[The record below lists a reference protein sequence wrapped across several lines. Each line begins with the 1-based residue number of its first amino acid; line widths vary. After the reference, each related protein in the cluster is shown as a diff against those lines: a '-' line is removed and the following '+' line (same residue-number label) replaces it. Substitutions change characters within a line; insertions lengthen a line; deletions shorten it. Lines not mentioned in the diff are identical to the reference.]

1 MKVYT
6 GERKTPEGYY
16 LVIVEGECYER
27 KKVKFFL
34 SKIKNI
40 KVDEIDRKI
49 IIYTRSRRNKNEIYK
64 KLVMMKTSFSEVKK
78 ANEEAPT
85 V

>member
-1 MKVYT
+1 MREK
-6 GERKTPEGYY
+6 R
-16 LVIVEGECYER
+16 LN
-27 KKVKFFL
+27 FF

-64 KLVMMKTSFSEVKK
+64 KLVMMNTSFSEVKK

>member
-27 KKVKFFL
+27 KKVKFFYP
-34 SKIKNI
+34 K
-40 KVDEIDRKI
+40 
-49 IIYTRSRRNKNEIYK
+49 
-64 KLVMMKTSFSEVKK
+64 
-78 ANEEAPT
+78 
-85 V
+85 

>member
-27 KKVKFFL
+27 KKVKFFFQ
-34 SKIKNI
+34 
-40 KVDEIDRKI
+40 
-49 IIYTRSRRNKNEIYK
+49 NKKY
-64 KLVMMKTSFSEVKK
+64 
-78 ANEEAPT
+78 
-85 V
+85 